1 LSVRSRAG
9 YLPTHATG
17 RDQVKGFVCGAMV
30 PSCDAVLEAVSEEAL
45 IVDIV
50 AHARDAHGM
59 HEVPPEV
66 MDAIRATIT
75 DR

>member
-1 LSVRSRAG
+1 
-9 YLPTHATG
+9 
-17 RDQVKGFVCGAMV
+17 VKEFVCGAMV
-30 PSCDAVLEAVSEEAL
+30 PSCDAVLAAESEQAL
-45 IVDIV
+45 LVDIV

-66 MDAIRATIT
+66 MDQIKAVIT

>member
-1 LSVRSRAG
+1 M
-9 YLPTHATG
+9 
-17 RDQVKGFVCGAMV
+17 KEFVCGAMV
-30 PSCDAVLEAVSEEAL
+30 PSCDAVLEAENEDDL

-66 MDAIRATIT
+66 MDSIKAVIT

>member
-1 LSVRSRAG
+1 M
-9 YLPTHATG
+9 
-17 RDQVKGFVCGAMV
+17 KEFVCGAMV
-30 PSCDAVLEAVSEEAL
+30 PSCEAVLEAESEQEL
-45 IVDIV
+45 LVHIV

-66 MDAIRATIT
+66 MDQIKAVIT

>member
-1 LSVRSRAG
+1 
-9 YLPTHATG
+9 
-17 RDQVKGFVCGAMV
+17 MV
-30 PSCDAVLEAVSEEAL
+30 PSCDAVLEAESEEAL

>member
-1 LSVRSRAG
+1 M
-9 YLPTHATG
+9 
-17 RDQVKGFVCGAMV
+17 KEFVCGAMV
-30 PSCDAVLEAVSEEAL
+30 PSCDAVLEAETEDDL
-45 IVDIV
+45 MLHIV

-66 MDAIRATIT
+66 MDSIRAVIT